1 MHWGGPGLIRHRWC
15 WLRGGDRGCRARLA
29 RFLPRPGLGF
39 LARTLR
45 GGGCLTR
52 LFAFQRRQ
60 HFLQIIGTGK
70 RFLRAL
76 RFGPLGGAGLTLAQ
90 PGLGNLRIQS
100 LCRMPKF
107 RFCRHNQARFCS
119 GDAIASLGL
128 GMDQVQHLNLSPDL
142 PCNALQDQKA
152 AQGLI
157 RRGRLRKERFR
168 RPQGQA
174 PHGRHHG
181 RKGSRAGGCFVKGS
195 RRFSFGVLFAVQRGF
210 QGAFGFLHARC
221 HGNALA
227 REAAFFRRRRFGF
240 ARGSLRRRAAGSTS
254 AAGFLQ
260 RLTRRLRER
269 EAWQSQ

>member
-1 MHWGGPGLIRHRWC
+1 
-15 WLRGGDRGCRARLA
+15 LA

-45 GGGCLTR
+45 GGGRLAR

-90 PGLGNLRIQS
+90 PGLGDFRIQS

-128 GMDQVQHLNLSPDL
+128 GMDQVQHLNLRPDL
-142 PCNALQDQKA
+142 PGNALQDQKA

-157 RRGRLRKERFR
+157 RRGRLRKECFR

-181 RKGSRAGGCFVKGS
+181 RKGSRTGGSFVKGS
-195 RRFSFGVLFAVQRGF
+195 RRFSFGALLAVQRGF

-227 REAAFFRRRRFGF
+227 RKAAFFRRRRFGF
-240 ARGSLRRRAAGSTS
+240 ACGRFGSGAAGSTS
-254 AAGFLQ
+254 AAGFFQ
-260 RLTRRLRER
+260 CF
-269 EAWQSQ
+269 A